1 MTDRPT
7 KRQQQAAATQDQ
19 LLQAAREVFQEKGYQ
34 AATVGAITRAA
45 QTAHGTFY
53 LYFKNKEDAFGRV
66 MSDVTDEL
74 YREAG
79 ARWAKGHPYEALEAA
94 TRGFL
99 EVFVANRGLW
109 RCLLEGTF
117 QSEAIEELW
126 LGIRRRFTERV
137 ARNLDQLRG
146 EEAIR
151 PLDPTLTAHA
161 LGAMVE
167 WFAFTHFVLNEPPVD
182 DASFETSVR
191 LLTDL
196 WFHAVYTDA
205 TPAGVPA
212 PGRAPG

>member
-19 LLQAAREVFQEKGYQ
+19 LLQAARDVFEKKGYQ
-34 AATVGAITRAA
+34 AATVGAITTAA
-45 QTAHGTFY
+45 NTAHGTFY
-53 LYFKNKEDAFGRV
+53 LYFKNKEDVFGRV
-66 MSDVTDEL
+66 MQDVTDEL

-79 ARWAKGHPYEALEAA
+79 SRWAKGDAYQALEAA

-99 EVFVANRGLW
+99 DVFVAHRGLW
-109 RCLLEGTF
+109 RCLLEGIF
-117 QSEAIEELW
+117 QSQAIEEMW
-126 LGIRRRFTERV
+126 LGIRRRFTDRI

-146 EEAIR
+146 DDAIR
-151 PLDPTLTAHA
+151 PLDPDLTAHA

-167 WFAFTHFVLNEPPVD
+167 WFAFTHFVLEEPPVD
-182 DASFETSVR
+182 DESFETSVR

-205 TPAGVPA
+205 TQPGDRAGT
-212 PGRAPG
+212 G